1 MVLNACLTLLYS
13 CLMLFHDLLEVKQ
26 GECGTNDDIYDSSVV
41 GTLRDAERS
50 RAALTVS
57 HILRCRLA
65 GGT

>member
-1 MVLNACLTLLYS
+1 
-13 CLMLFHDLLEVKQ
+13 MLFHDLLEVKQ